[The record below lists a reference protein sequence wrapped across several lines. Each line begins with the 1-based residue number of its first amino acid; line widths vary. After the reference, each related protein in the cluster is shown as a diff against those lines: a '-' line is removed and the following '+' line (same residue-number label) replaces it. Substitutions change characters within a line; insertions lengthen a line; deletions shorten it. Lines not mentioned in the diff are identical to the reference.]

1 MNFYC
6 IYKFATNKTTVGLLK
21 EACEKLD
28 VNFIHLDPDT
38 FDFSEKLILGKSDA
52 LFRVSTS
59 KGARILEA
67 FLLNDEVRTFYHD
80 YRYGLGLADNVFKYT
95 LLQQN
100 ANLPIIETIF
110 NLSLDKHLL
119 EKYCEKLGGFPII
132 VKVPGEQSGR
142 GVIKFDSFK
151 KLFKAVPEIMK
162 NESRFILRKFIK
174 HDRQARIIVLGG
186 EAIASHENLVGNDFR
201 SNFGKKSERKRRVV
215 EYSDEIK
222 AIAVKA
228 VHAIGSDFGAV
239 DILFDEEGK
248 AHLAEVNFP
257 CYFPRTQQLTG
268 IDIAGRMI
276 EYFLKKR

>member
-6 IYKFATNKTTVGLLK
+6 LYKIATNKTTVGLLK

-38 FDFSEKLILGKSDA
+38 FDFSEKLLLGKEDA

-67 FLLNDEVRTFYHD
+67 FLLNDDVRTFHHD
-80 YRYGLGLADNVFKYT
+80 YRYGLALADNVFKFT
-95 LLQQN
+95 LLQEKVD
-100 ANLPIIETIF
+100 LPIIDTIF
-110 NLSLDKHLL
+110 NLSPDKKLL

-142 GVIKFDSFK
+142 GVMKFDSFK
-151 KLFKAVPEIMK
+151 KLFKAVPEIIK

-174 HDRQARIIVLGG
+174 HDRQARIIVVGD
-186 EAIASHENLVGNDFR
+186 EVVASHENLVGNDFR

-222 AIAVKA
+222 EIAIRA
-228 VHAIGSDFGAV
+228 VHAVGSNFGAA
-239 DILFDEEGK
+239 DILFDENNK
-248 AHLAEVNFP
+248 AYLAEVNFP

-268 IDIAGRMI
+268 IDIAGKMI
-276 EYFLKKR
+276 EYFINKK